1 MTLDKEKDEDEF
13 EDILED
19 VKLLEDALEP
29 LYVTSR

>member
-13 EDILED
+13 EDISED
-19 VKLLEDALEP
+19 VKLLEDALKP